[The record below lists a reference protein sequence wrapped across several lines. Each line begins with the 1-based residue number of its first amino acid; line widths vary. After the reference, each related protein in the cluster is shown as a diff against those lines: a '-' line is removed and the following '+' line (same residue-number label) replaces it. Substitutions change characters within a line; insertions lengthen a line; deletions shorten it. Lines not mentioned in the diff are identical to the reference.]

1 MNFRSRRA
9 WPARSVPW
17 THGHGRILLSSKQET
32 RAVDNDGSS
41 NSNGTLKNS
50 DRSSSET
57 IERERE
63 RRRNCG
69 RNRPFSTVGGQ
80 DSRAKQASS
89 SPVSF
94 FDHQESSSIMGDH
107 WMTSGRSRLRAKQ
120 KRGFAWRAQKRAS
133 VTRPDAFYNPPPR
146 PSNQPRGDHPS
157 RPKKASE
164 CKWGGDGKKGFF
176 SCRVLIV
183 SC

>member
-1 MNFRSRRA
+1 
-9 WPARSVPW
+9 
-17 THGHGRILLSSKQET
+17 
-32 RAVDNDGSS
+32 
-41 NSNGTLKNS
+41 
-50 DRSSSET
+50 
-57 IERERE
+57 
-63 RRRNCG
+63 
-69 RNRPFSTVGGQ
+69 
-80 DSRAKQASS
+80 
-89 SPVSF
+89 
-94 FDHQESSSIMGDH
+94 MGDH

-176 SCRVLIV
+176 FMPGIDCIMLI
-183 SC
+183 SLSFFQNAESLTFLFFFRGMRFA